1 MANVNI
7 KFNNKEYL
15 LSCDE
20 GQEENLIELAKHLDS
35 KYNELKKNLG
45 NIGENKLLL
54 ITSIKMVD
62 DYFDL
67 FKKVKSTNNTAIRL
81 IKRGNYNGIISAEI
95 QTKGKGQR
103 ANKWISNKGNL
114 FFSIFFVINSKFS
127 LKKIISNQI
136 TEKINIK
143 LPNDILIGKKKVC
156 GILQEIIYHNEHKYL
171 IVGIGINIINS
182 PNILNY
188 PTTFLNNYSKKKIN
202 KIKIINKIKLNFEKK
217 YKG

>member
-1 MANVNI
+1 M
-7 KFNNKEYL
+7 K
-15 LSCDE
+15 
-20 GQEENLIELAKHLDS
+20 
-35 KYNELKKNLG
+35 LKR
-45 NIGENKLLL
+45 
-54 ITSIKMVD
+54 
-62 DYFDL
+62 FL
-67 FKKVKSTNNTAIRL
+67 FKKVKSTNNTALRL
-81 IKRGNYNGIISAEI
+81 IKLGNDNGLISTET
-95 QTKGKGQR
+95 QTKGKRQR

-114 FFSIFFVINSKFS
+114 FISIFFEINSKFS
-127 LKKIISNQI
+127 LKKITTTNLSILKKIISNQI